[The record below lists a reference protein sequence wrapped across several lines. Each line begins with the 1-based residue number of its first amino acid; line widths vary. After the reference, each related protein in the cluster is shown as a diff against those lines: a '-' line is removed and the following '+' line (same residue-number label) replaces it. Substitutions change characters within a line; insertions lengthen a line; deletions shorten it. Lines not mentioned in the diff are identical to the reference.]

1 MMMKTMTDKM
11 GFTPISIED
20 YVVRHTRANRDDK
33 PDDVRKWLQR
43 ALQDHKVGVKCQCGN
58 PLWVIGSAFAG
69 NACFTC
75 ITGEA
80 RPDADFEIDVAM
92 K

>member
-1 MMMKTMTDKM
+1 MMMKTTDKT

-20 YVVRHTRANRDDK
+20 YVVRHARSNRDDK
-33 PDDVRKWLQR
+33 PEDVRKWLES
-43 ALQDHKVGVKCQCGN
+43 ALRDHKAGVRCQCGN
-58 PLWVIGSAFAG
+58 PLWVIGSAVAG

-80 RPDADFEIDVAM
+80 KPDSDFEIDDAM

>member
-1 MMMKTMTDKM
+1 MTNMNEKT
-11 GFTPISIED
+11 GFTPITIED
-20 YVVRHTRANRDDK
+20 YVERHARSNRDDK

-43 ALQDHKVGVKCQCGN
+43 ALRDHKAGVKCQCGN
-58 PLWVIGSAFAG
+58 PLWVIGSAVAG

-80 RPDADFEIDVAM
+80 KPDSDFEIDEAM
-92 K
+92 R

>member
-1 MMMKTMTDKM
+1 MKQSKL
-11 GFTPISIED
+11 GFTPIGIED
-20 YVVRHTRANRDDK
+20 YIQRQLKSNSDTS
-33 PDDVRKWLQR
+33 RKEIETGLR
-43 ALQDHKVGVKCQCGN
+43 SALADYKAGVKCDCGN
-58 PLWVIGSAFAG
+58 PIWVIGSAVMG

-80 RPDADFEIDVAM
+80 MPDRDFEIDEAM

>member
-1 MMMKTMTDKM
+1 MMKIVKNKS
-11 GFTPISIED
+11 GFTPISID
-20 YVVRHTRANRDDK
+20 AYVEQHSKSNRDDK
-33 PDDVRKWLQR
+33 PDEVRKCLQR
-43 ALQDHKVGVKCQCGN
+43 ALQDHKAGVKCRCGN
-58 PLWVIGSAFAG
+58 PIWVIGSAVAG

-80 RPDADFEIDVAM
+80 APHSDFEIDEAM

>member
-1 MMMKTMTDKM
+1 MKQSKQ
-11 GFTPISIED
+11 GFTPIEMED
-20 YVVRHTRANRDDK
+20 YIRRHLKSN
-33 PDDVRKWLQR
+33 PDTSRKEIETGLR
-43 ALQDHKVGVKCQCGN
+43 SALTDYKAGVKCDCGN
-58 PLWVIGSAFAG
+58 PIWVIGSAVMG

-80 RPDADFEIDVAM
+80 MPDSDFEIDEAI